1 MTPPMAE
8 HHALDVAER
17 QDVAKDQYVAGPRRD
32 VAAYLTLWIIL
43 LFGIPASQV
52 IAPLGAI
59 GTPALLVAAG
69 ATTLWIASQVMPSLV
84 PVARG
89 IQPLRVAV
97 LIWLWYQLATIV
109 MAHTRSL
116 TPLEQSASV
125 REAFV
130 LFAMGGVALL
140 VMDGIPSIERL
151 TTLLRRVAWGA
162 GFMATVGLLQF
173 ATGAPIV
180 FGLPGLSTERMR
192 QGLAERS
199 IFDRPYGT
207 SMHPI
212 EFSVVLGALLPIALF
227 FVFESER
234 GSTRQRVATATS
246 LAIVLGIPLSIS
258 RSGIL
263 TVVASMAVV
272 MLAWSWRRRAQA
284 AVVGVMTLPVL
295 WLMVPGLV
303 GTFRGMFTGF
313 ADDSSIQA
321 RLEDLPLIMD
331 LIRQRPWFGLGA
343 GTFSV
348 DDYFLVDNQFWVS
361 TMETGIV
368 GITLTFALILLGVM
382 MAVTSRHHRL
392 ATTSSAHLGYAIA
405 AGIVGLVLSMFT
417 FDAFFF
423 KVLHGLLFL
432 LLGAS
437 GALWRLTREGDLES

>member
-1 MTPPMAE
+1 MAHSTAE
-8 HHALDVAER
+8 HHALEVVER
-17 QDVAKDQYVAGPRRD
+17 QQVFGPRRD
-32 VAAYLTLWIIL
+32 GTDYLTLWIVL

-52 IAPLGAI
+52 IEPLGAI

-69 ATTLWIASQVMPSLV
+69 AAVLWVASFVLPSLMD
-84 PVARG
+84 VARG
-89 IQPLRVAV
+89 VQPLRVAV
-97 LIWLWYQLATIV
+97 LGWMWYQVATIV
-109 MAHTRSL
+109 MAQTRTL

-151 TTLLRRVAWGA
+151 TTLLRRVVWGS

-180 FGLPGLSTERMR
+180 FGVPGLSTERMR
-192 QGLAERS
+192 LGLAERS

-212 EFSVVLGALLPIALF
+212 EFSVVLGALLPLALYF
-227 FVFESER
+227 ALESER
-234 GSTRQRVATATS
+234 GSTRQRVAVAACI
-246 LAIVLGIPLSIS
+246 AIALGIPLSIS

-263 TVVASMAVV
+263 SVVASMGVA

-284 AVVGVMTLPVL
+284 AVVGVMALPVL
-295 WLMVPGLV
+295 WIMVPGLV
-303 GTFRGMFTGF
+303 GTFRNMLTGLS
-313 ADDSSIQA
+313 DDPSIQA
-321 RLEDLPLIMD
+321 RLDDLPLIMD
-331 LIRQRPWFGLGA
+331 VIRQRPWFGLGA

-368 GITLTFALILLGVM
+368 GITLTFALFLLAVM

-392 ATTSSAHLGYAIA
+392 ATASTSHLGYAIA
-405 AGIVGLVLSMFT
+405 GGIVGLVVSMFT
-417 FDAFFF
+417 FDAFFYH
-423 KVLHGLLFL
+423 VVHGMLFL